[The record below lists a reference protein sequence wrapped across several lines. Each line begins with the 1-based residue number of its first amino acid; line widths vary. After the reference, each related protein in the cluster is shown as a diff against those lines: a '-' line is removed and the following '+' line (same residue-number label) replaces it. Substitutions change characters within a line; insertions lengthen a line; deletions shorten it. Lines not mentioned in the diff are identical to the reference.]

1 MLANRNYLGASF
13 VLSGSDTRLG
23 YCGEGAM
30 HPSDPSFAR
39 DKEPNNKEPN
49 NKEPNN
55 KEPNNKVYLALE
67 SLEPIL
73 AGVVS
78 GSSQA
83 DPVEMLETQLEAAL
97 NQLDGAR
104 LRLVRSRRRVGELQ
118 EVVAHLG
125 EFLQAV
131 GADGAR
137 QISNS
142 KEPRVLRGLESH
154 TA

>member
-39 DKEPNNKEPN
+39 D
-49 NKEPNN
+49 KEPNN